1 MGSFISFRL
10 VHRAESMGVLN
21 LTNRAQR
28 GTHVDEEVEC
38 VCLPGLVL
46 SLIMMCRNALLE
58 RLHLSPDGR

>member
-46 SLIMMCRNALLE
+46 SLIMCRNALQKRPLE
-58 RLHLSPDGR
+58 SNHVR

>member
-46 SLIMMCRNALLE
+46 SLILCL
-58 RLHLSPDGR
+58 